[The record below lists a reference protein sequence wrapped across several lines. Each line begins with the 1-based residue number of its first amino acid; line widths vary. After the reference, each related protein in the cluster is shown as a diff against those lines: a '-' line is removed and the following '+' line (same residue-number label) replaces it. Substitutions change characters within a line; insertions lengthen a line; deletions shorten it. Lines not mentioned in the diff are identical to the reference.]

1 MTQYLT
7 TAGGTLAYDVT
18 GTTTGPLIVLSH
30 GMGNQR
36 SVYRHLVP
44 PLVDAG
50 YRVANMDMRGHG
62 ESSMNWTS
70 HDGSE
75 AISRTDVANDI
86 MDLIRHLGGP
96 AVIIGHSLSGGSATI
111 AAAKAPELVTA
122 VVEVNPFTKVQQFHL
137 GAMFTNRRYRRGM
150 LRLGGASMFKS
161 LRMWRHYL
169 NLAYPIKPADY
180 AEDMA
185 SMSAKLSEPGRFAEF
200 MKTGKST
207 PADADAQLAN
217 VKCPALII
225 MGGAEVDFAD
235 PKAEGDAIVAKMA
248 PGLGEVAIVEGS
260 AHYPHADSA
269 DRVAKLITEF
279 LNRRV
284 GA

>member
-18 GTTTGPLIVLSH
+18 GAGPLVVLSH

-44 PLVDAG
+44 LLVDAG
-50 YRVANMDMRGHG
+50 YRVANLDMRGHG
-62 ESSMNWTS
+62 ESSMDWTS

-75 AISRTDVANDI
+75 AISRTDVALDI
-86 MDLIRHLGGP
+86 LDLIRHLGGP
-96 AVIIGHSLSGGSATI
+96 AVIIGHSLSGGAATI
-111 AAAKAPELVTA
+111 AAAKAPELVA
-122 VVEVNPFTKVQQFHL
+122 AIVEVNPFTKVQQFHL
-137 GAMFTNRRYRRGM
+137 GAMFANRRYRRGM
-150 LRLGGASMFKS
+150 LRLGSTQMFKS
-161 LRMWRHYL
+161 LPMWRRYL
-169 NLAYPIKPADY
+169 DLAYPIKPADY

-185 SMSAKLSEPGRFAEF
+185 ALSAKLSEPGRFAEF

-235 PKAEGDAIVAKMA
+235 PKAEGDAIVARMA
-248 PGLGEVAIVEGS
+248 PGLGEVALVDGS

-269 DRVAKLITEF
+269 DRVAKLTTEF
-279 LNRRV
+279 LTRRV
-284 GA
+284 AA